1 VTAWADGLG
10 TALIERL
17 GWCLVHSV
25 WEGAAVA
32 LVAAGVVRWLRR
44 SSAQVRYLTACGAL
58 LAMTIM
64 PLAPLI
70 STSSRRDADIGPR
83 TTLSQSASESN
94 VVLDRAQS
102 TLQSMTTFGQ
112 KLGRGHETTP
122 SKPGRGS
129 GRRKALQAHPAL
141 AAMSSASRSSVSRV
155 SWQGT
160 CRRSRVVS
168 SKT

>member
-1 VTAWADGLG
+1 MAWADGLG

-32 LVAAGVVRWLRR
+32 LVAAGVFRWLRR
-44 SSAQVRYLTACGAL
+44 SSAQTRYLTACGAL
-58 LAMTIM
+58 LAMMIM

-70 STSSRRDADIGPR
+70 SAGFRRDAEFGPR

-122 SKPGRGS
+122 SKPRRGS
-129 GRRKALQAHPAL
+129 GRSKALPSHPAL
-141 AAMSSASRSSVSRV
+141 AAMSSASLSRVSRV

>member
-1 VTAWADGLG
+1 MTAWADGLG

-32 LVAAGVVRWLRR
+32 LVAAGVFRWLRR
-44 SSAQVRYLTACGAL
+44 SPAQARYLTACGAL

-70 STSSRRDADIGPR
+70 SAGFRRDADIGQR

-94 VVLDRAQS
+94 VLLDSAQS
-102 TLQSMTTFGQ
+102 TLQSMEIFGQ

-129 GRRKALQAHPAL
+129 GRRRALQAHPAL
-141 AAMSSASRSSVSRV
+141 AAMSSASRSRVSRV

-160 CRRSRVVS
+160 CRRSRVVT

>member
-1 VTAWADGLG
+1 MAWADGLG

-25 WEGAAVA
+25 WEGAVVA
-32 LVAAGVVRWLRR
+32 LAAAGIFRWLRR
-44 SSAQVRYLTACGAL
+44 SSAQARYLTACRAL
-58 LAMTIM
+58 LAMMIM

-70 STSSRRDADIGPR
+70 SAGIRRDAEFGTR
-83 TTLSQSASESN
+83 MTLSQSASESN
-94 VVLDRAQS
+94 VLLNRAQN
-102 TLQSMTTFGQ
+102 TVQSMQTFGQ

-122 SKPGRGS
+122 SKPRRGS
-129 GRRKALQAHPAL
+129 GRRRALQAHPAL
-141 AAMSSASRSSVSRV
+141 AAMSSASRSRVSRV

>member
-1 VTAWADGLG
+1 MAWADGLG

-32 LVAAGVVRWLRR
+32 LVAAGVFRWLRR
-44 SSAQVRYLTACGAL
+44 SSAQTRYLTACGAL
-58 LAMTIM
+58 LAMMIM

-94 VVLDRAQS
+94 VLLDRAQS

-129 GRRKALQAHPAL
+129 GRRSALQAHPAL